1 MTFAGLLGKTL
12 AIATIITI
20 IGIILSILIDVIT
33 LSFANAVIK
42 LLILFTVGLF
52 ITIFAGAY
60 NLVSK
65 GNQNE

>member
-12 AIATIITI
+12 AIAVIITI

-42 LLILFTVGLF
+42 LLILFTIGLF
-52 ITIFAGAY
+52 
-60 NLVSK
+60 LVIANSMYKLGK
-65 GNQNE
+65 GL

>member
-12 AIATIITI
+12 AIAVIITI

-42 LLILFTVGLF
+42 LLILFTIGLF
-52 ITIFAGAY
+52 LEIANSMYKLG
-60 NLVSK
+60 K
-65 GNQNE
+65 GL

>member
-1 MTFAGLLGKTL
+1 MTFAGLLGRTL

-42 LLILFTVGLF
+42 LLILFTIGLF
-52 ITIFAGAY
+52 LAIANGMY
-60 NLVSK
+60 KLGK
-65 GNQNE
+65 GL

>member
-33 LSFANAVIK
+33 LSFSNAVIK
-42 LLILFTVGLF
+42 LLILFTIGLF

-60 NLVSK
+60 NLTK
-65 GNQNE
+65 GH

>member
-12 AIATIITI
+12 AIAVIITI
-20 IGIILSILIDVIT
+20 IGIVLSILIDVIT

-42 LLILFTVGLF
+42 LLILFTIGLF

-60 NLVSK
+60 NLTK
-65 GNQNE
+65 GH

>member
-33 LSFANAVIK
+33 LNFTNAVIK
-42 LLILFTVGLF
+42 LLILFTIGLF

-60 NLVSK
+60 NLTK
-65 GNQNE
+65 GH

>member
-42 LLILFTVGLF
+42 LLILFTIGLF

-60 NLVSK
+60 NLTK
-65 GNQNE
+65 GH

>member
-33 LSFANAVIK
+33 LNFSNAVIK
-42 LLILFTVGLF
+42 LLILFTIGLF

-60 NLVSK
+60 NLTK
-65 GNQNE
+65 GH

>member
-42 LLILFTVGLF
+42 LLVLFAIGLF
-52 ITIFAGAY
+52 LAIANGMY
-60 NLVSK
+60 KLGK
-65 GNQNE
+65 GL